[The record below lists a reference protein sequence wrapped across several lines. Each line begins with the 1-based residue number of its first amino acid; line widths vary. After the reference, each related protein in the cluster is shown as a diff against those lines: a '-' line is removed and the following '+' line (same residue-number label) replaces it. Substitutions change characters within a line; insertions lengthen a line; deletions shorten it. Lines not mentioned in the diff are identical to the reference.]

1 MVLSVEATPT
11 DALKRL
17 FNSDAASSFCLSGG
31 SALYLAG
38 EPADSLYWLRTGR
51 LAALQANHDHDGP
64 LIGLIHPGE
73 PVGEMALIGGGA
85 HSADVVALRDCEIS
99 VVSHKAFFEAVNRE
113 PALMTEL
120 ARRML
125 SRMRPVQHIQGQP
138 SVFGFCAVGPGL
150 KVRALVESIAK
161 IMRDHG
167 HRVTVVGAEAQHSPG
182 QWFLDTEHDEDF
194 VLYAAEPDEVDW
206 ILIMSRQ
213 VDRLFRVAAGAESPP
228 PNLAAVPGDTPYSRR
243 LTDLILIQKANC
255 RIPRGS
261 PAWSAAVAPDRVFHI
276 RQNRVTD
283 LERLARVITGQA
295 IGLVLSGGAA
305 RAYAHIGAIRVLR
318 AAKIPIDFVAGVSMG
333 AIIAAGMAM
342 GWDDREIDRRIRK
355 AFVDSNPVD
364 DIALPLIAMTRGGKV
379 RARLAQHFGDQDICD
394 LWLPFFCVSAN
405 LTTGQTEI
413 LRHGRLSDA
422 LAASGALPGFLPP
435 VLKGQDVLVD
445 GAVLNNF
452 PADIMRQI
460 QSGPII
466 GVDVSRGRSVAAG
479 DITTMSLWR
488 WFLSGEWR
496 KGPPI
501 VSLLMRAATLSTTR
515 DLRAAREATDVLIL
529 PMVDHIEVRDWKAYD
544 EAVEAGALAAR
555 AALAK
560 LTKPVTELRR
570 SPR

>member
-1 MVLSVEATPT
+1 MGLSVDATPA
-11 DALKRL
+11 DALKGL
-17 FNSDAASSFCLSGG
+17 FNSDAAGAFCLSGG
-31 SALYLAG
+31 AALFLAG
-38 EPADSLYWLRTGR
+38 EPADKLYWLRTGR
-51 LAALQANHDHDGP
+51 LAALQAKADHDGP

-85 HSADVVALRDCEIS
+85 HTVDVVALRDCEIS
-99 VVSHKAFFEAVNRE
+99 VVSHDAFFAALTRE

-120 ARRML
+120 ARWML

-138 SVFGFCAVGPGL
+138 SVFGFCGVGPGL
-150 KVRALVESIAK
+150 GVRALVESIAE

-167 HRVTVVGAEAQHSPG
+167 HRVAVAGAEALDSPG
-182 QWFLDTEHDEDF
+182 PWISDAEHDGEF
-194 VLYAAEPDEVDW
+194 VLYAAEPDEADW
-206 ILIMSRQ
+206 IAIMSRQ
-213 VDRLFRVAAGAESPP
+213 VDRLFRVAAGAERPP
-228 PNLAAVPGDTPYSRR
+228 PNLAAVPGETPYSRR
-243 LTDLILIQKANC
+243 LTDLILIQNPKC

-261 PAWSAAVAPDRVFHI
+261 SAWSAAVAPDRLFHL
-276 RQNRVTD
+276 RRNRAAD

-295 IGLVLSGGAA
+295 VGLVLSGGAA

-333 AIIAAGMAM
+333 AIIAAGLAM
-342 GWDDREIDRRIRK
+342 GWSDRELDRRVRK

-379 RARLAQHFGDQDICD
+379 RARLAQHFGEQQICD

-413 LRHGRLSDA
+413 HRRGRLRDA
-422 LAASGALPGFLPP
+422 LGASGALPGFLPP
-435 VLKGQDVLVD
+435 VLQGQDVLVD

-452 PADIMRQI
+452 PADLMRQI

-466 GVDVSRGRSVAAG
+466 GVDVSRGRSVTAG
-479 DITTMSLWR
+479 DITIMSLWR
-488 WFLSGEWR
+488 WVLSGEWR

-515 DLRAAREATDVLIL
+515 DLRAAREATDLLIL

-544 EAVEAGALAAR
+544 EAVAAGELAAR
-555 AALAK
+555 GALAK
-560 LTKPVTELRR
+560 LTKPVTDLRR
-570 SPR
+570 SMR